1 MNIPR
6 LIRTVRYLKPIQI
19 WNRLARK
26 RFSLFALQYTAQGTK
41 HKAHPHNL
49 ATPFTFLNQ
58 TATPA
63 DWNDPALPKLW
74 LYNLHYFDYLATK
87 DRTEGA
93 ELIARWI
100 AENPRGW
107 GNGWEPYPISLRV
120 VNWIKW
126 LQARDPAGSQSKA
139 RVEVE
144 ESLRE
149 QVAYLEPRLEYHLLA
164 NHLLAN
170 AKALVF
176 AGAYFSKQLQSPRF
190 VPSAHHCSHRFATP
204 SAVDNS
210 PTDEVLQSLRWL
222 KKGLAIYRKELPEQV
237 LDDGVHFERS
247 PMYHSIILEDLL
259 DCMRLLTQAPG
270 DTEIDG
276 RPLSHFAAEF
286 RPYAEKM
293 LSGLALL
300 TGPDGKISLFNDS
313 AHGIAKSPSELFAAA
328 VSLGLTTPQS
338 AQGTR
343 HKAQGTPS
351 GFLRL
356 ESPHYVLLAK
366 TGEIGPSYQ
375 PGHAH
380 ADTYSFELWRN
391 GEKVV
396 TDTGTDRYVVDDERR
411 RQRGTAAHNTVTIDG
426 KDSSEVWAG
435 HRVGRRF
442 DPRTHR
448 RTFEL
453 TDEGLRCT
461 DEIGGRGEHTVELR
475 WHLAPDVRTDDISLS
490 LPSTL
495 SVRTEPCL
503 ICEEFGRQRPSLVLI
518 ATLRTTLPTTLCWT
532 LR

>member
-26 RFSLFALQYTAQGTK
+26 RFSLFALQYKAQGTK
-41 HKAHPHNL
+41 HTAHPHNL

-74 LYNLHYFDYLATK
+74 LYNLHYFDYLATM
-87 DRTEGA
+87 DRKAGA
-93 ELIARWI
+93 ELVARWI
-100 AENPRGW
+100 AENPKGW

-139 RVEVE
+139 RAEVE

-176 AGAYFSKQLQSPRF
+176 AGAYFLTLQHGDTEGER
-190 VPSAHHCSHRFATP
+190 V
-204 SAVDNS
+204 
-210 PTDEVLQSLRWL
+210 L

-343 HKAQGTPS
+343 HKAQGSPS

-475 WHLAPDVRTDDISLS
+475 WHLAPDVRTDDVSLS
-490 LPSTL
+490 LPSGL

-503 ICEEFGRQRPSLVLI
+503 ICEEFGRQRPSQVLI

>member
-19 WNRLARK
+19 WNRLWRK
-26 RFSLFALQYTAQGTK
+26 RLSLRSSTSDFGFPSPL
-41 HKAHPHNL
+41 P
-49 ATPFTFLNQ
+49 PFTFLNQ

-74 LYNLHYFDYLATK
+74 LYNLHYFDYLATM
-87 DRTEGA
+87 DRKAGA

-100 AENPRGW
+100 AENPKGW

-139 RVEVE
+139 RAEVE

-190 VPSAHHCSHRFATP
+190 VPSAP
-204 SAVDNS
+204 S

-259 DCMRLLTQAPG
+259 DCMRLLTQDHG

-343 HKAQGTPS
+343 HKAQGSPS

-366 TGEIGPSYQ
+366 TGEIGPRYQ

-475 WHLAPDVRTDDISLS
+475 WHLAPDVRTDDVSLS
-490 LPSTL
+490 LPSGL

-503 ICEEFGRQRPSLVLI
+503 ICEEFGRQRPSQVLI